1 MNRIIL
7 STALLL
13 GVANL
18 AQAKPK
24 TRVFKESC
32 DKVFPAAE
40 NLGSHKP
47 YRLVLDGKADM
58 ILRVQT
64 GSFWK
69 AGTSSIDVQFYKQ
82 KDGSCKVVDNS
93 PYSGFRRNGTVF
105 LNRLEKALVE
115 AKPSGKPASK
125 KGS

>member
-1 MNRIIL
+1 MNRIIIGIV
-7 STALLL
+7 LLL
-13 GVANL
+13 GLVNV

-40 NLGSHKP
+40 HLGNHKP

-69 AGTSSIDVQFYKQ
+69 AGASNIDVQFYKQ
-82 KDGSCKVVDNS
+82 KADTCKVVDNS

-105 LNRLEKALVE
+105 LNRLEKRLSE
-115 AKPSGKPASK
+115 EPTPKRSSK
-125 KGS
+125 

>member
-1 MNRIIL
+1 MNRIIIG
-7 STALLL
+7 TVLLL
-13 GVANL
+13 GLVNV

-24 TRVFKESC
+24 TRVFKEGC

-69 AGTSSIDVQFYKQ
+69 AGASNIDVQFYKQ
-82 KDGSCKVVDNS
+82 KDDTCKVVDNS
-93 PYSGFRRNGTVF
+93 PYSGLRRNGTVF
-105 LNRLEKALVE
+105 LDRLEKTLAE
-115 AKPSGKPASK
+115 EPASK
-125 KGS
+125 QASK